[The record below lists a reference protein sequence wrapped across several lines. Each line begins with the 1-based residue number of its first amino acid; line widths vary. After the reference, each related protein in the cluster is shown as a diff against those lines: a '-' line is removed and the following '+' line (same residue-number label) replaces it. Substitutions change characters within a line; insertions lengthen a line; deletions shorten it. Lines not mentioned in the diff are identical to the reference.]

1 MLTRVARFTAVAAFA
16 LVTPAAA
23 QRPITRRE
31 AVDAALAAGPRVAL
45 AAPDTGLARGEVLAA
60 RAYPNPVAAAGYTKD
75 SPQRHLS
82 LDLPLD
88 FPWLRGP
95 RIGVA
100 EAGRAASRY
109 RFAFER
115 AGAQFDAETGYTRA
129 AAAVVQARLSR
140 RNAQDADSL
149 LALARLRRDAGD
161 ASDLDVE
168 LAVVNAGQ
176 LANAALDDSL
186 AAVAELLELQRIMGL
201 PADQLSISLA
211 DTLALPDSAAPLP
224 RDSITLP
231 VAAAQA
237 DLQAAQRSLALA
249 HGNVFGA
256 ASLQIGFDQQAPV
269 VDEPGLLPAIG
280 IALPLPL
287 FNRNGG
293 AIAGAAALRDRAA
306 RELEVA
312 RRESAAAIAQ
322 AQRQRVAALAR
333 AARDRLLLESAG
345 RVATMALTAYAEGA
359 AALPSVL
366 EAGRHARETREQFV
380 NDTAAALIADAALRL
395 LTAAPA
401 P

>member
-1 MLTRVARFTAVAAFA
+1 MLTRVMPLAAAAALALPSGAVGQRPVTRRDAVA
-16 LVTPAAA
+16 
-23 QRPITRRE
+23 
-31 AVDAALAAGPRVAL
+31 AALAAGPRVAL
-45 AAPDTGLARGEVLAA
+45 AAPDTAIARGDVLAA
-60 RAYPNPVAAAGYTKD
+60 RAYPNPVASAGYTKD
-75 SPQRHLS
+75 SPQRHLG

-88 FPWLRGP
+88 FPWLRRP
-95 RIGVA
+95 RIGAA
-100 EAGRAASRY
+100 EAGRSASRY

-115 AGAQFDAETGYTRA
+115 AGAQFDAETAYTQALA
-129 AAAVVQARLSR
+129 AAVQARLSR

-161 ASDLDVE
+161 ASDLDVD

-186 AAVAELLELQRIMGL
+186 AGVATLLELQRIMGL
-201 PADQLSISLA
+201 GSDQVSISLA
-211 DTLALPDSAAPLP
+211 DTLAAPDSLASPP
-224 RDSITLP
+224 GDSVTLR
-231 VAAAQA
+231 VAAAEA
-237 DLQAAQRSLALA
+237 DLRSAQHALA
-249 HGNVFGA
+249 FEHGNVFGA

-269 VDEPGLLPAIG
+269 VDEPGLLPVIG

-293 AIAGAAALRDRAA
+293 AIATAAALRDQAVR
-306 RELEVA
+306 RLEVA

-322 AQRQRVAALAR
+322 AQRERAAALAR
-333 AARDRLLLESAG
+333 AARDRLLVQSAD
-345 RVATMALTAYAEGA
+345 RVAAMSLTAYAEGA

-366 EAGRHARETREQFV
+366 EAERHARETRAQFV
-380 NDTAAALIADAALRL
+380 NDTAAAVIADAALRW